1 MKRSI
6 FFLGAALVP
15 VALGAQERGMLMES
29 GAWQAPN
36 PTTALRALM
45 EQTPGSTAAAERQ
58 GHHAAVAVLR
68 QTFEQRSAAEL
79 HAFADDLLRLM
90 REGAWW
96 QQTDARMALL
106 AAAGEHGTGIPYA
119 GAVDAFVQL
128 YESFTDRASE
138 GAKAALGAVFDAGGV
153 EQVREVFE
161 ASEPPPACV
170 LTQRKRPLLDPEGN
184 VRRDANG
191 DVVYEPPPA
200 NRCPNPPSTWC
211 NAGFLLLHG
220 DEAGPLRGAPDQ
232 DLYRRLC
239 EWGVTI
245 SA

>member
-6 FFLGAALVP
+6 FFLAAALAP
-15 VALGAQERGMLMES
+15 VALGAQERGMLMER

-45 EQTPGSTAAAERQ
+45 EQTPGSTAAVERQ

-68 QTFEQRSAAEL
+68 QSFEQRSAAEL
-79 HAFADDLLRLM
+79 DEFAGELLRLM
-90 REGAWW
+90 REGTWW
-96 QQTDARMALL
+96 QQTDARIALL
-106 AAAGEHGTGIPYA
+106 AAADEHGAGVRYA
-119 GAVDAFVQL
+119 RAVDAFVKL
-128 YESFTDRASE
+128 YESFTDKTSKE
-138 GAKAALGAVFDAGGV
+138 AKAALGGVFDAGGV

-161 ASEPPPACV
+161 TSEQPQACV

-184 VRRDANG
+184 ARENANG
-191 DVVYEPPPA
+191 EVMYEPLPA

-211 NAGFLLLHG
+211 NAGFLLLYG
-220 DEAGPLRGAPDQ
+220 DETGSLRGAPDQ
-232 DLYRRLC
+232 DRYRRLC

-245 SA
+245 SG